1 MKKVII
7 LAGILLLNGCASIRY
22 SCTGDD
28 KNSSG
33 CASLSEVANNIGSVE
48 TPVAIETDVISR
60 KAALKKT
67 AKRLQEIPH
76 QGLVRANVGEP
87 ILTPPKT
94 MRIFYTPFKD
104 EQGDLN
110 VGGYVYVQL
119 NDAEWVIAQ

>member
-1 MKKVII
+1 
-7 LAGILLLNGCASIRY
+7 
-22 SCTGDD
+22 
-28 KNSSG
+28 
-33 CASLSEVANNIGSVE
+33 
-48 TPVAIETDVISR
+48 
-60 KAALKKT
+60 
-67 AKRLQEIPH
+67 
-76 QGLVRANVGEP
+76 NVGEP